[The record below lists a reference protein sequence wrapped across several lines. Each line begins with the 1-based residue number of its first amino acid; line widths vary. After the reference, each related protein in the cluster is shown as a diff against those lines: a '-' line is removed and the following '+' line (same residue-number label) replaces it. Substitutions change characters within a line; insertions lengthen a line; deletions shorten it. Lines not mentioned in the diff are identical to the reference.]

1 MGLISDN
8 LQETKLTLEQSSF
21 LHNWTVT
28 RPLRAILQT
37 TPEKGRWKG
46 DDGYNFNDDDDD
58 DDDNEDDGMMIM
70 IV

>member
-37 TPEKGRWKG
+37 TPGKGRRKG
-46 DDGYNFNDDDDD
+46 DD
-58 DDDNEDDGMMIM
+58 DDDNDDDDNDDDDGMIM
-70 IV
+70 MG